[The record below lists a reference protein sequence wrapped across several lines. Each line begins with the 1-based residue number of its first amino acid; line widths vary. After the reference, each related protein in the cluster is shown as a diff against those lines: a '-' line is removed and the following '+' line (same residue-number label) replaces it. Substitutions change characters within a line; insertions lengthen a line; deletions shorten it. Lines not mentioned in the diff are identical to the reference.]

1 MKTTLL
7 FALFFALFF
16 SHQISAQSKPS
27 PLNCVRTPNP
37 VLQSMQV
44 ANMQSVESAQS
55 QTNANRVAVIYVL
68 PKDAP
73 YSDAEYKAIVK
84 VMREIQ
90 AWYQLNT
97 GGVTFTFSYAD
108 TVQVY
113 RCKQETSYY
122 QSDWWGKLLPEMQQQ
137 GQPIWQNGTVASL
150 WVKSGNPY
158 GLGLGAQWCD
168 GYCGVAMA
176 ALENFPDFN
185 KNYSGGVGVDAWP
198 SVPHGTMAHELG
210 HAFGLAHPIEVPG
223 LEDVANHSVMQTHW
237 NYPSFAPA
245 AERPWGFLAPERQTL
260 QANPFLQKYI
270 KLKQIYDAVPVNLPV
285 TGPLPKVRFNDTEKD
300 LSVQLQNKSTGANL
314 YYWTFGDGTASNY
327 TSPTHTYN
335 KAGTYTVTL
344 NGSARNGMMQQ
355 YRQTV
360 RVNKKSIPIAIG
372 RLFIYPNPSIDGR
385 YTIFFPPLNIPLT
398 ITVLDGMG
406 KVALVEKMGET
417 GGMIKLDLNSFKR
430 GLYYVKF
437 EINGFALVQRVVRL

>member
-1 MKTTLL
+1 MRTLLL
-7 FALFFALFF
+7 FASLFILF
-16 SHQISAQSKPS
+16 SSSQISAQNKPL
-27 PLNCVRTPNP
+27 PLDCIKSPNP
-37 VLQSMQV
+37 VLRSVQA
-44 ANMQSVESAQS
+44 ANLQSVESTQS
-55 QTNANRVAVIYVL
+55 HTSANRVAVIYVL

-97 GGVTFTFSYAD
+97 GGVTFTFSYSD

-137 GQPIWQNGTVASL
+137 GQPIWQDGTVASL

-176 ALENFPDFN
+176 AIENFPQFN

-198 SVPHGTMAHELG
+198 AVPHGTMAHELG
-210 HAFGLAHPIEVPG
+210 HAFGLAHPVEVPA
-223 LEDVANHSVMQTHW
+223 LKEVANHSVMQTHW
-237 NYPSFAPA
+237 NYPNYAPPV
-245 AERPWGFLAPERQTL
+245 EQPWGFLTLERQTL
-260 QANPFLQKYI
+260 QANPFLRKYI

-285 TGPLPKVRFNDTEKD
+285 TGPLPRVRFDDTEED
-300 LSVQLQNKSTGANL
+300 LTVHLRNKSTDAYL

-327 TSPTHTYN
+327 TSPTHTYR
-335 KAGTYTVTL
+335 KAGTYTLTL
-344 NGSARNGMMQQ
+344 RGSAKNAMMQQ
-355 YRQTV
+355 YRQTI
-360 RVNKKSIPIAIG
+360 RVDKKGKIIAIG

-385 YTIFFPPLNIPLT
+385 YTIYFPPLNIPLS
-398 ITVLDGMG
+398 ITVMDGMG
-406 KVALVEKMGET
+406 KVALVEKMAAT
-417 GGMIKLDLNSFKR
+417 GGMITLDLNNFKR

-437 EINGFALVQRVVRL
+437 DINGYSLVQRVVRL